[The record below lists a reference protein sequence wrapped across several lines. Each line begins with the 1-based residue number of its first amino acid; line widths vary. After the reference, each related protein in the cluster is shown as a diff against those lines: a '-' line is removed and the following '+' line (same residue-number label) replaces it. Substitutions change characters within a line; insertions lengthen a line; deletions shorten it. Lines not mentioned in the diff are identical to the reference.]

1 MFLFCANLF
10 TTLFAKPLL
19 LLYHIYCKITR
30 DYRTIFCGASESEV
44 IALFGI
50 EILGT
55 GSYNPSLNVT
65 NDDMA
70 KIVETSDEW
79 ISSRTGIKSRRLAD
93 GEPTWKMG
101 AEAAKEAVKNAGI
114 DPKEIGLIIDTTIT
128 NDFYTPSVA
137 CVIQNELGAENAA
150 AYDLNAACSGFVY
163 AVDAAKRYLQTD
175 PDLKYVLVAAN
186 EMLSKV
192 TDYTDRSTCVL
203 FGDGAA
209 AAVITRSEKLFTSFI
224 GADGRGARS
233 LYSKSH
239 KVSHPFRSGGADE
252 MDGGDYAAGTTFIV
266 QDGKEVYKFAT
277 KALPMAAKRAA
288 EKIGFDI
295 NEVDWFIPHQA
306 NIRIIETA
314 AKNLGVSMDKF
325 IVNIQD
331 HGNTSSASIPI
342 ALHEA
347 IRDGRIKRGEK
358 LCLVGFGA
366 GLTMGAVILEY

>member
-1 MFLFCANLF
+1 MLFVLPQGRTVIIN
-10 TTLFAKPLL
+10 TIPYLL
-19 LLYHIYCKITR
+19 ENYKGLPQG
-30 DYRTIFCGASESEV
+30 FCVLNILEV
-44 IALFGI
+44 TALFGI

-55 GSYNPSLNVT
+55 GSYSPKLNVT
-65 NDDMA
+65 NDDLA
-70 KIVETSDEW
+70 KIVETNDEW
-79 ISSRTGIKSRRLAD
+79 ISSRTGISSRRISD

-114 DPKEIGLIIDTTIT
+114 DPMDIGLIIDTTIT
-128 NDFYTPSVA
+128 NDFSTPSVA
-137 CVIQNELGAENAA
+137 CVVQKEIGAENAA

-163 AVDAAKRYLQTD
+163 GVDAAKRYLQTE
-175 PDLKYVLVAAN
+175 PDMKYVLVVAN
-186 EMLSKV
+186 EMLSRI
-192 TDYTDRSTCVL
+192 TDYNDRSTCVL

-209 AAVITRSEKLFTSFI
+209 AAVIGRSEKLFTSFI
-224 GADGRGARS
+224 GADGGGAHF
-233 LYSKSH
+233 LYAKSH
-239 KVSHPFRSGGADE
+239 KVFHPFRSSQVDE
-252 MDGGDYAAGTTFIV
+252 IDSGEFGAGTTFLF

-277 KALPMAAKRAA
+277 KALPMAANKAA
-288 EKIGFDI
+288 EKIGLDI

-314 AKNLGVSMDKF
+314 AKNIGVSMDKF
-325 IVNIQD
+325 IVNIKN

-347 IRDGRIKRGEK
+347 ITDGIIKRGDK

>member
-1 MFLFCANLF
+1 M
-10 TTLFAKPLL
+10 
-19 LLYHIYCKITR
+19 
-30 DYRTIFCGASESEV
+30 
-44 IALFGI
+44 FGI

-55 GSYNPSLNVT
+55 GSYNPVLNVT
-65 NDDMA
+65 NDDLA
-70 KIVETSDEW
+70 KIVETNDEW
-79 ISSRTGIKSRRLAD
+79 ISTRTGIKSRRLAD
-93 GEPTWKMG
+93 GESTWKMG

-114 DPKEIGLIIDTTIT
+114 DPKDIGLIIDTTIT

-137 CVIQNELGAENAA
+137 CVIQNAIGAENAA

-175 PDLKYVLVAAN
+175 PDLKYVLIVAN
-186 EMLSKV
+186 EMLSKI

-224 GADGRGARS
+224 GADGRGAHS
-233 LYSKSH
+233 LYAKTH
-239 KVSHPFRSGGADE
+239 KVFHPFRSSQIDE
-252 MDGGDYAAGTTFIV
+252 IDSGEYEMGTTFLF

-277 KALPMAAKRAA
+277 KALPTAASKAA
-288 EKIGFDI
+288 EKIGLDI
-295 NEVDWFIPHQA
+295 NDVDWFIPHQA

-347 IRDGRIKRGEK
+347 VRDGRIKRGEK